1 MPQEASLDATNDR
14 ATVSMDADQPMTTE
28 GDVRAEVA
36 RYVERASAAQ
46 RLYAHWDQEGVDD
59 VVAGVAWAGY
69 RDDHATALA
78 ALAVADS
85 GMGNAVD
92 KRDKIR
98 RKTLGT
104 LSDLTGAPSVGVI
117 ADDPD
122 TGITEIAKPVGVVAA
137 LIPSTNPEATPINK
151 AMMALKGRNAVIFS
165 PSPKGAATCRLAVD
179 FMRDELA
186 RVGAPVDLVQVI
198 PEPTKALSY
207 ELMAQCDLSVVT
219 GSQGNVRAA
228 YRSGKPALGVGLGN
242 ATVVVDASA
251 DLTDAAAKI
260 RFSKTFDNATSCSS
274 ENALVIDAA
283 VYESMVAA
291 LGDEGGYLCTA
302 DEARRLQ
309 TVMWPDGTLSPDVIA
324 QPPERIAALAGLGDG
339 ARGAAFFMVE
349 ETGIGPD
356 HPFSGEKLSVV
367 LTLYRYT
374 EFDEAI
380 ELVGAILDFMGKGHS
395 CGIHTAD
402 EAKARRL
409 ALEIDVA
416 RVLVNQAHAVGNGGS
431 FDNGLNTTLTM
442 GAGTWAGNA
451 ISENLSYRH
460 FLNTTRLVR
469 PNGGQPPSEDALFA
483 SYWERYGR

>member
-1 MPQEASLDATNDR
+1 M
-14 ATVSMDADQPMTTE
+14 TVDP
-28 GDVRAEVA
+28 GVRSEVA
-36 RYVERASAAQ
+36 RYVERAVAAQ
-46 RLYAHWDQEGVDD
+46 RSYAHWGQEEVDD

-69 RDDHATALA
+69 REDRATQLA
-78 ALAVADS
+78 ELAVGDS
-85 GMGNAVD
+85 GMGNIED

-104 LSDLTGAPSVGVI
+104 LSDLTGAPSVGVV
-117 ADDPD
+117 ADDPR
-122 TGITEIAKPVGVVAA
+122 TGITEIAKPVGIVAA

-151 AMMALKGRNAVIFS
+151 AMMALKGRNAVVFS
-165 PSPKGAATCRLAVD
+165 PSPKGAATCRLAVE
-179 FMRDELA
+179 FMRSELA
-186 RVGAPVDLVQVI
+186 RVGAPEDLIQVM
-198 PEPTKALSY
+198 PEPSKALSY

-219 GSQGNVRAA
+219 GSQTNVRAA

-242 ATVVVDASA
+242 ATVVIDGSA
-251 DLTDAAAKI
+251 DLSDAAAKI
-260 RFSKTFDNATSCSS
+260 KASKVFDYATSCSS
-274 ENALVIDAA
+274 ENALVIDES
-283 VYESMVAA
+283 VYRSMVEA
-291 LGDEGGYLCTA
+291 LETEGGYLCTP

-309 TVMWPDGTLSPDVIA
+309 DVMWSDGSLSPDVIA
-324 QPPERIAALAGLGDG
+324 KPPERIAALAGLGDG

-367 LTLYRYT
+367 LALYRYS

-380 ELVGAILDFMGKGHS
+380 ELVRSVLDFMGKGHS
-395 CGIHTAD
+395 CGIHTTD

-416 RVLVNQAHAVGNGGS
+416 RVLVNQAHAFGNGGS
-431 FDNGLNTTLTM
+431 YDNGLNTTLTM

-469 PNGGQPPSEDALFA
+469 PTDGRPPSEDVMFGR
-483 SYWERYGR
+483 YWERYGR